1 MMVHHL
7 INLFAVEKMLHDF
20 GVRLLYPYPAHS
32 PDFNPIEHV
41 WSWMMQYINNERP
54 TDRRSLIN
62 EIERSWNA
70 IPQSKIQGYID
81 NLPTRLTAVEKA
93 GGARLD

>member
-1 MMVHHL
+1 
-7 INLFAVEKMLHDF
+7 
-20 GVRLLYPYPAHS
+20 
-32 PDFNPIEHV
+32 
-41 WSWMMQYINNERP
+41 MMQYINNERP